1 MGNLNVAAVG
11 ALGYAKDLGKK
22 GTVSDITI
30 YDMKKGLDTVSILEP
45 AKYPDRI
52 NSLYFCV
59 NLAETSQEAERDEE
73 DTSAIY

>member
-30 YDMKKGLDTVSILEP
+30 YDMKKGQDTVS
-45 AKYPDRI
+45 
-52 NSLYFCV
+52 
-59 NLAETSQEAERDEE
+59 
-73 DTSAIY
+73 